1 MMNRSAFL
9 VATITA
15 VSGLV
20 ACGGQTGTFSIS
32 LVTAPGSNVL
42 DNVTH
47 ARVTLSDPLTV
58 VEGDRTATGF
68 DFDFDV
74 IATGQNGSLLFE
86 GFDAGGNTIALG
98 QTPDLPVDGVNAT
111 ATIYVGAPQSLAAAP
126 VALPTARSHMGIG
139 SLGYGIML
147 VGGLDNTNTP
157 TADVTV
163 YSAYTHALQTGVDL
177 PAPRSASTVIFG
189 SYSYAYVFGGDDA
202 TGAPQSDFW
211 RFDTTVSPGGS
222 FTALTSSTALARANQ
237 LAVPLGGDDFLLT
250 GSPVV
255 VDGLSG
261 TATPLTSPA
270 SLPPI
275 AVSVEDDRTSAQNV
289 YTCFV
294 GKGAG
299 SSGAVLFVNGVFAD
313 FTVTAGSTVANELQR
328 SDHGIAATSIPA
340 AVAGTADEPTITVIG
355 GVTQTDTAPTTA
367 LRIHPVTQVID
378 VVTDALITA
387 RSNAA
392 VAATNRYLLVAGGT
406 DANGN
411 VLTDAELLDPAT
423 LAHIA
428 TIPMVVPRT
437 GAVAEPLSNGQILI
451 AGGTDANGAAI
462 ATLELFSPAAPV
474 Q

>member
-1 MMNRSAFL
+1 MTTRFVSVLSIAAL
-9 VATITA
+9 ATLA
-15 VSGLV
+15 

-58 VEGDRTATGF
+58 VDADRTATGF

-74 IATGQNGSLLFE
+74 VASGQNGTLLFE
-86 GFDAGGNTIALG
+86 GFAADGTTIALG
-98 QTPDLPVDGVNAT
+98 QTPDLPVSGVNAT
-111 ATIYVGAPQSLAAAP
+111 ATIYVAAPQSLAAAP
-126 VALPTARSHMGIG
+126 VALPAARSQMGIG

-147 VGGLDNTNTP
+147 VGGLDSTNAP
-157 TADVTV
+157 TADVNV

-189 SYSYAYVFGGDDA
+189 SYGYAYVFGGNDA
-202 TGAPQSDFW
+202 AGAPQSDFW

-222 FTALTSSTALARANQ
+222 FTALTSSTALSRANQ
-237 LAVPLGGDDFLLT
+237 LAVALGGDDFLLT
-250 GSPVV
+250 GNPVV
-255 VDGLSG
+255 LLDGLSG
-261 TATPLTSPA
+261 TATPLTTPA
-270 SLPPI
+270 SLPPT
-275 AVSVEDDRTSAQNV
+275 AVSVEDDRTSAQDI

-294 GKGAG
+294 GQGAG
-299 SSGAVLFVNGVFAD
+299 TSGAVLFVNGAFAD

-328 SDHGIAATSIPA
+328 IDHGMAATSIPST
-340 AVAGTADEPTITVIG
+340 VAGTADEPTITVIG
-355 GVTQTDTAPTTA
+355 GVTLTDTAPTTA

-378 VVTDALITA
+378 IVSDALVTA

-392 VAATNRYLLVAGGT
+392 VAATDRYLLVAGGT
-406 DANGN
+406 DVNGT

-437 GAVAEPLSNGQILI
+437 GATAEPLSNGQILI

-462 ATLELFSPAAPV
+462 ATFELFTPAAPA